1 MLICIIQ
8 YIIIIILENMQGRFR
23 KANCAMEL
31 AKHVFFIS
39 KVKIKLI
46 HDAGVT
52 LMSSNNKKIL

>member
-1 MLICIIQ
+1 
-8 YIIIIILENMQGRFR
+8 MQGRFR